1 MKKRIQHLGMF
12 VLVALAVC
20 RPATAEDNGGATTN
34 RHLLWKVEG
43 KSNVVYLLGSIHLL
57 KPEDFPLPG
66 PLESAFSNAQVAVF
80 EADEEKMSEPEV
92 RAQLMTKAK
101 LPDGETLKQRL
112 SAETYDAF
120 VSRVKADGLPAEAF
134 DTIRP
139 AMAAMALAMIEIQ
152 KVGVDPEHGV
162 DKYFSDQARKEGK
175 ESIFLETLD
184 FQMDLL
190 TSFGKDEEE
199 QLMKTSLKEMDR
211 VKEEYDKMVKAWQT
225 GDSAAL
231 EKMLNES
238 LRDAP
243 SLYKRLVTDRN
254 NNWLPKIGEFL
265 RSDKNTIVIVG
276 AAHLAGSDGVVEML
290 KKKGL
295 KVTQL

>member
-1 MKKRIQHLGMF
+1 MKMRIQHLGVI

-20 RPATAEDNGGATTN
+20 RPAAAEDNGGATTN

-57 KPEDFPLPG
+57 KPEDFPLPE
-66 PLESAFSNAQVAVF
+66 PLESAFSNSQVAVF

-92 RAQLMTKAK
+92 RAQLMSRTK
-101 LPDGETLKQRL
+101 LPEGETLKQHL

-120 VSRVKADGLPAEAF
+120 VSRVKADGLPEEPF
-134 DTIRP
+134 DSIKP
-139 AMAAMALAMIEIQ
+139 AMAAMALAMVEIQ
-152 KVGVDPEHGV
+152 KLGVDPEHGV
-162 DKYFSDQARKEGK
+162 DKYFSDRARKEGK
-175 ESIFLETLD
+175 QLLFLETLA
-184 FQMDLL
+184 FQIDLL

-211 VKEEYDKMVKAWQT
+211 VQGEYEKIVKAWQT
-225 GDSAAL
+225 GDSAAV

-254 NNWLPKIGEFL
+254 RNWVPKIEEFL
-265 RSDKNTIVIVG
+265 HSDKNTIVIVG
-276 AAHLAGSDGVVEML
+276 AAHLTGRDGVVEML
-290 KKKGL
+290 KKKGM
-295 KVTQL
+295 KVTQM